1 MIEIEEL
8 ASRLNQARQKCAE
21 LLSVFDL
28 PAREKELK
36 ELEERSG
43 RSDFWN
49 DPTAAR
55 EAISRLKHH
64 RSILDP
70 VRELSS
76 KLDDAAVMFELVAAE
91 SDPTRQQHA
100 ALELQDM
107 LAQAEKQVTDLELRT
122 LLGGEMD
129 RNNAYLT
136 LHAGAGGT
144 ESCDWAEM
152 LLRMY
157 RRYCTER
164 GFALELM
171 DYQPG
176 EEAGI
181 KSATVLVKGEYAY
194 GYLKT
199 ERGVHRLVRISPF
212 DANQRRHTSFA
223 AVDVVAEIEDDIVV
237 EIRDE
242 DLRVDTF
249 RASGAGGQHVNK
261 TDSAVRITHL
271 PTGIVVAC
279 QAERSQH
286 KNRARAMKLLRAK
299 IYERMLDERRQAL
312 ERFYG
317 EKGEIAWGNQIRS
330 YVMQPYTLVK
340 DHRTGYETGNVT
352 AVLDGAIGAFIEA
365 ELKRRS
371 RGERPLRAVVG

>member
-1 MIEIEEL
+1 MRN
-8 ASRLNQARQKCAE
+8 SW
-21 LLSVFDL
+21 SVFDV

-64 RSILDP
+64 RSVLDP

-76 KLDDAAVMFELVAAE
+76 KLDDAAVMLELIAAE
-91 SDPTRQQHA
+91 SDPARQQHA

-107 LAQAEKQVTDLELRT
+107 LAQAEKQVADLELRT
-122 LLGGEMD
+122 LLGGELD

-157 RRYCTER
+157 RHYCSER